1 MAKKISVKMYLDGA
15 SQFNS
20 DIKKIN
26 DNLKLLGSEMKTN
39 QEIFKTS
46 QNSAEA
52 LRAKSETLNK
62 QYEQAEKKVKAY
74 SDRLQE
80 VQKAR
85 EKATADLTKY
95 TDSLSKEEAKL
106 QEIEKTQGKTSEA
119 YAQQKQKVDE
129 LQKSV
134 EQATNVV
141 GQLDTK
147 EVQLQTS
154 LNNATTEQ
162 IKYGSELAQ
171 TNKYLEEA
179 EKSTD
184 KCAKSIDEFGKKTD
198 EADKHGEKL
207 SDTLE
212 TLARNEAMEK
222 LGEAAKKLL
231 ENLMECAETAE
242 KFEYS
247 IAKVQS
253 IAQVSESDLRGM
265 SEGIRQVGQEMGYGA
280 NEIAEATY
288 QAISASVDASEAVG
302 FVEDATKL
310 ARAGFT
316 ESATAVDVLTTAI
329 NAYGKEANT
338 SKHIADDLITT
349 QNLGKTTVAELAQS
363 MGTVIPTASALGVS
377 LDQLSSM
384 YVLMT
389 KQGIN
394 TANATT
400 YIRAMMNELSD
411 SGSDLSDTLGNLT
424 GHTFGELMSMGY
436 TVGDVMQILGDS
448 VDGNSEAFKNLF
460 SNVRAGLGGLSL
472 FNQGADAFNDAM
484 VAMQS
489 NTGATDKAFQTM
501 ADTAEM
507 TNQRLTVSVENF
519 KIAVGEALS
528 PALDEF
534 KEGGIGILET
544 ITNIAKENPTL
555 VSALAG
561 AAAGIATLATVV
573 TGAAVAIGILR
584 LAFGDAVGA
593 ATVFAAVGVAA
604 AVGAIGGIATS
615 AISAANEVDEVTQA
629 MQESAQE
636 VEDIHHEVQG
646 FLVDFYKGTSSKH
659 IDNLIDRIN
668 ELNKVEDLSVYQR
681 KELKDATRD
690 LNDMLGEEVV
700 QLDRETGH
708 LTDLTDEWI
717 KNATAKKEAL
727 ASSGLEEKYNE
738 VIQKRTEVEAEL
750 WEVEDK
756 IKDLQAETVIS
767 LTDLEGKTKDVVAG
781 EEAQKEALGELLARR
796 AELNGQ
802 NIRLTEDEERLKNAM
817 DESKA
822 AVDEAAKAAG
832 EYTDSLG
839 VVHDSALGVKDAE
852 DDLETAMTN
861 ANQAISSQIGLFDEW
876 NQKSD
881 LTLEKMEQRWKDQTK
896 GVNQYSDDL
905 AYLKRVIEGETD
917 PAIKDLASEMAN
929 MGVDGAAEIHNFVE
943 GLKQIGDNKDKVKEL
958 AQTWQEHIDAIK
970 SAEDLYASIEMQEKG
985 YTEDSEALFERYY
998 TNSKR
1003 SREDYNKEIVLLT
1016 ETGVKDQAKAVE
1028 DNAPEVENATQAMMD
1043 NSFQKACDS
1052 IGLPAAGGTSTKYM
1066 QMGQDI
1072 IASIASGIEAGDKA
1086 GTVGNALTNALQ
1098 NATNRID
1105 VSSVAAN
1112 INRKL
1117 GEEVNRQSSR

>member
-26 DNLKLLGSEMKTN
+26 DNMKLLGSEMKTN

-62 QYEQAEKKVKAY
+62 QYELAEKKVKAY

-85 EKATADLTKY
+85 EKATSDLTKY
-95 TDSLSKEEAKL
+95 TEALQKEEAKL
-106 QEIEKTQGKTSEA
+106 QEIEKTQGKTSDA
-119 YAQQKQKVDE
+119 YKEQKQKVDE

-162 IKYGSELAQ
+162 VKYGAELAT

-184 KCAKSIDEFGKKTD
+184 GCAKSIDEYGKKTD
-198 EADKHGEKL
+198 EAGKQNEKL

-212 TLARNEAMEK
+212 MLAKSEALEK

-265 SEGIRQVGQEMGYGA
+265 SEEIRRVGQEMGYGA

-472 FNQGADAFNDAM
+472 FNQGAEAFNTTLSEMETNA
-484 VAMQS
+484 
-489 NTGATDKAFQTM
+489 GATDKAFATM

-528 PALDEF
+528 PAIDEF
-534 KEGGIGILET
+534 KEGGIGILDT

-555 VSALAG
+555 VAAIGG
-561 AAAGIATLATVV
+561 AAAGIATLATVC
-573 TGAAVAIGILR
+573 TTAAIAVGLLR
-584 LAFGDAVGA
+584 LAFGDVSATAVIIA
-593 ATVFAAVGVAA
+593 ATAA
-604 AVGAIGGIATS
+604 AGAGAIAGIGMS
-615 AISAANEVDEVTQA
+615 ASAAANEVNEATQA
-629 MQESAQE
+629 MQESAKAIEELHGEAQNTLQE
-636 VEDIHHEVQG
+636 Y
-646 FLVDFYKGTSSKH
+646 YKGTNSKH
-659 IDNLIDRIN
+659 IDNLIERITK
-668 ELNKVEDLSVYQR
+668 LNDTEKLSVYQR

-700 QLDRETGH
+700 QLDKESGH
-708 LTDLTDEWI
+708 LTDSTDEWI
-717 KNATAKKEAL
+717 KQATAKKEAL
-727 ASSGLEEKYNE
+727 ATTGLEEKYNE

-750 WEVEDK
+750 WEIEDQ
-756 IKDLQAETVIS
+756 INDLQAESVIS
-767 LTDLEGKTKDVVAG
+767 LTDLEGKTRDVVAAD
-781 EEAQKEALGELLARR
+781 EEHADMLGNLLARR

-802 NIRLTEDEERLKNAM
+802 NLRLTEDEERLKTAI
-817 DESKA
+817 DESTA
-822 AVDEAAKAAG
+822 AVDESAKAAG

-852 DDLETAMTN
+852 DELETAMTN

-881 LTLEKMEQRWKDQTK
+881 LTLEKMEKRWQDQTK

-905 AYLKRVIEGETD
+905 AYLKQVIEGETD
-917 PAIKDLASEMAN
+917 PAIKDLAEQMAN

-943 GLKQIGDNKDKVKEL
+943 GLKQIGDNKDKVTEL
-958 AQTWQEHIDAIK
+958 AKTWQEHIDAIK
-970 SAEDLYASIEMQEKG
+970 SAEDLYASIQMQEKG
-985 YTEDSEALFERYY
+985 YTEDSEALFDRFY
-998 TNSKR
+998 TTSKK
-1003 SREDYNKEIVLLT
+1003 SREDYNKDIVLLA
-1016 ETGVKDQAKAVE
+1016 ENGVKDQAKAIE
-1028 DNAPEVENATQAMMD
+1028 DNAPQVEDATQTMMD
-1043 NSFQKACDS
+1043 NSFSKACDA
-1052 IGLPAAGGTSTKYM
+1052 IGMPTTGGTSTKYSTL
-1066 QMGQDI
+1066 GHDI
-1072 IASIASGIEAGDKA
+1072 IDSIVEGFNGGDSTI
-1086 GTVGNALTNALQ
+1086 GSALGSILQ
-1098 NATNRID
+1098 NAADSVNVSGIAAKINSQLATELNREMG
-1105 VSSVAAN
+1105 
-1112 INRKL
+1112 R
-1117 GEEVNRQSSR
+1117 

>member
-198 EADKHGEKL
+198 EAEKHGEKL
-207 SDTLE
+207 SDTLSQM
-212 TLARNEAMEK
+212 AQNEAMEK

-1028 DNAPEVENATQAMMD
+1028 DNAPEVEDATQAMMD

>member
-85 EKATADLTKY
+85 EKANSDLTKY
-95 TDSLSKEEAKL
+95 TESLSKEEAKL

-134 EQATNVV
+134 EQTTNVV

-147 EVQLQTS
+147 EIQLQTS

-162 IKYGSELAQ
+162 VKYGSELAQ

-198 EADKHGEKL
+198 EAEKHGEKL
-207 SDTLE
+207 SDTLSQM
-212 TLARNEAMEK
+212 AQNEAMEK

-302 FVEDATKL
+302 FVEDATRL

-400 YIRAMMNELSD
+400 YIRAMMNELSN

-484 VAMQS
+484 VAMQT

-668 ELNKVEDLSVYQR
+668 ELNKVEDLRVCQR

-700 QLDRETGH
+700 TLDKETGH

-839 VVHDSALGVKDAE
+839 VVHNSALGVKDAE

-896 GVNQYSDDL
+896 GVNQYSEDL

-943 GLKQIGDNKDKVKEL
+943 GLKKIGDNKDKVKEL

-1028 DNAPEVENATQAMMD
+1028 DNAPEVEDATQAMMD

>member
-162 IKYGSELAQ
+162 IKYGAELAQ

-943 GLKQIGDNKDKVKEL
+943 GLKKIGDNKDKVKEL

-1028 DNAPEVENATQAMMD
+1028 DNAPEVEDATQAMMD

>member
-394 TANATT
+394 TANTTT

-484 VAMQS
+484 VAMQT

-700 QLDRETGH
+700 TLDKETGH

-852 DDLETAMTN
+852 DDLETAMSN

-896 GVNQYSDDL
+896 GVNQYSEDL

>member
-52 LRAKSETLNK
+52 LQAKSETLNK

-162 IKYGSELAQ
+162 IKYGAELAQ

-781 EEAQKEALGELLARR
+781 EEAQKETLGELLARR

-1028 DNAPEVENATQAMMD
+1028 DNAPEVEDATQAMMD

>member
-147 EVQLQTS
+147 EIQLQTS

-198 EADKHGEKL
+198 EADKHSEKL
-207 SDTLE
+207 SETLE

-852 DDLETAMTN
+852 NDLETAMTN

-1028 DNAPEVENATQAMMD
+1028 DNAPEVEDATQAMMD

>member
-85 EKATADLTKY
+85 EKANSDLTKY
-95 TDSLSKEEAKL
+95 TESLSKEEAKL

-134 EQATNVV
+134 EQTTNVV

-147 EVQLQTS
+147 EIQLQTS

-162 IKYGSELAQ
+162 VKYGSELAQ

-198 EADKHGEKL
+198 EAEKHGEKL
-207 SDTLE
+207 SDTLSQM
-212 TLARNEAMEK
+212 AQNEAMEK

-231 ENLMECAETAE
+231 ENLIECAETAE

-316 ESATAVDVLTTAI
+316 ESATSVDVLTTAI

-484 VAMQS
+484 VAMQT

-501 ADTAEM
+501 ANTAEM

-700 QLDRETGH
+700 TLNKETGH

-852 DDLETAMTN
+852 DDLETAMSN

-896 GVNQYSDDL
+896 GVNQYSEDL

-1052 IGLPAAGGTSTKYM
+1052 IGLPAAGGTSTKYV

>member
-85 EKATADLTKY
+85 EKANSDLTKY
-95 TDSLSKEEAKL
+95 TESLSKEEAKL

-134 EQATNVV
+134 EQTTNVV

-147 EVQLQTS
+147 EIQLQTS

-162 IKYGSELAQ
+162 VKYGSELAQ

-198 EADKHGEKL
+198 EAEKHGEKL
-207 SDTLE
+207 SDTLSQM
-212 TLARNEAMEK
+212 AQNEAMEK
-222 LGEAAKKLL
+222 LGEDAKKLL
-231 ENLMECAETAE
+231 ESLIECAETAE

-316 ESATAVDVLTTAI
+316 ESATSVDVLTTAI

-484 VAMQS
+484 VAMQT

-700 QLDRETGH
+700 TLDKETGH

-852 DDLETAMTN
+852 DDLETAMSN

-896 GVNQYSDDL
+896 GVNQYSEDL

-1052 IGLPAAGGTSTKYM
+1052 IGLPAAGGTSTKYV

>member
-162 IKYGSELAQ
+162 IKYGAELAQ

-659 IDNLIDRIN
+659 IDNLIDRGKDTVTAGKIYHSGQFATGIN
-668 ELNKVEDLSVYQR
+668 LVFRRECACTSIRILLQILVSVQR
-681 KELKDATRD
+681 AARHTCKDFCSNIGFTVPIYRPQARTAT
-690 LNDMLGEEVV
+690 
-700 QLDRETGH
+700 
-708 LTDLTDEWI
+708 
-717 KNATAKKEAL
+717 
-727 ASSGLEEKYNE
+727 
-738 VIQKRTEVEAEL
+738 
-750 WEVEDK
+750 
-756 IKDLQAETVIS
+756 
-767 LTDLEGKTKDVVAG
+767 EG
-781 EEAQKEALGELLARR
+781 
-796 AELNGQ
+796 
-802 NIRLTEDEERLKNAM
+802 I
-817 DESKA
+817 
-822 AVDEAAKAAG
+822 
-832 EYTDSLG
+832 
-839 VVHDSALGVKDAE
+839 
-852 DDLETAMTN
+852 
-861 ANQAISSQIGLFDEW
+861 LFY
-876 NQKSD
+876 
-881 LTLEKMEQRWKDQTK
+881 R
-896 GVNQYSDDL
+896 
-905 AYLKRVIEGETD
+905 
-917 PAIKDLASEMAN
+917 
-929 MGVDGAAEIHNFVE
+929 
-943 GLKQIGDNKDKVKEL
+943 
-958 AQTWQEHIDAIK
+958 
-970 SAEDLYASIEMQEKG
+970 G
-985 YTEDSEALFERYY
+985 Y
-998 TNSKR
+998 
-1003 SREDYNKEIVLLT
+1003 
-1016 ETGVKDQAKAVE
+1016 
-1028 DNAPEVENATQAMMD
+1028 
-1043 NSFQKACDS
+1043 
-1052 IGLPAAGGTSTKYM
+1052 
-1066 QMGQDI
+1066 
-1072 IASIASGIEAGDKA
+1072 
-1086 GTVGNALTNALQ
+1086 
-1098 NATNRID
+1098 
-1105 VSSVAAN
+1105 
-1112 INRKL
+1112 
-1117 GEEVNRQSSR
+1117 

>member
-970 SAEDLYASIEMQEKG
+970 SAEDLYASIEMQEKD

-1003 SREDYNKEIVLLT
+1003 SREDYDKEIVLLT

-1043 NSFQKACDS
+1043 NSFRKACDS

>member
-20 DIKKIN
+20 DIRKIN

-62 QYEQAEKKVKAY
+62 QYEEAEKKVKAY
-74 SDRLQE
+74 SERLNE

-85 EKATADLTKY
+85 EKATADLNKY
-95 TDSLSKEEAKL
+95 TESLTKEQAKL
-106 QEIEKTQGKTSEA
+106 DEIEKTQGKTSEA
-119 YAQQKQKVDE
+119 YAQQKAKVDE

-162 IKYGSELAQ
+162 VKYGAELAQ

-184 KCAKSIDEFGKKTD
+184 GCAKSIDEYGKKTN
-198 EADKHGEKL
+198 EAEKHTEKL

-231 ENLMECAETAE
+231 ENLMDCAETAE

-247 IAKVQS
+247 MAKVQS

-265 SEGIRQVGQEMGYGA
+265 SEEIRQVGQELGYGA

-302 FVEDATKL
+302 FVADATKL

-316 ESATAVDVLTTAI
+316 ESATSVDVLTTAI

-338 SKHIADDLITT
+338 TKHIADDLITT
-349 QNLGKTTVAELAQS
+349 QNLGKTTVAELAEN

-377 LDQLSSM
+377 LDQLSTA
-384 YVLMT
+384 YVMLT

-394 TANATT
+394 TANSTT
-400 YIRAMMNELSD
+400 YIRAMMNELSK
-411 SGSDLSDTLGNLT
+411 SGSDVSDALGNLT
-424 GHTFGELMSMGY
+424 GHTFGELMAQGK
-436 TVGDVMQILGDS
+436 TLGDVMQILGDS
-448 VDGNSEAFKNLF
+448 VNGNSEQFKNLF
-460 SNVRAGLGGLSL
+460 GNVRAGLGALAL
-472 FNQGADAFNDAM
+472 FNQGADAFNDTLVKMENNA
-484 VAMQS
+484 
-489 NTGATDKAFQTM
+489 GATDKAFATM

-507 TNQRLTVSVENF
+507 TNQRLTVSAENF

-534 KEGGIGILET
+534 KQGGIGILDT

-561 AAAGIATLATVV
+561 AAAGVATLATVV

-604 AVGAIGGIATS
+604 GIGAIGGIATS
-615 AISAANEVDEVTQA
+615 AMSAANEVDEMTQA
-629 MQESAQE
+629 MQESAKAIE
-636 VEDIHHEVQG
+636 ELHRDVQST
-646 FLVDFYKGTSSKH
+646 LVDYYKGTNSNH

-668 ELNKVEDLSVYQR
+668 KLNSAENLSVYQR

-700 QLDRETGH
+700 QLDKETGH

-717 KNATAKKEAL
+717 KQATAKKEAL
-727 ASSGLEEKYNE
+727 ASTGLEEKYNE

-756 IKDLQAETVIS
+756 IKDMQAETVIS
-767 LTDLEGKTKDVVAG
+767 LTDLEGKTKDVIAG
-781 EEAQKEALGELLARR
+781 EEAHKEALGELLARR

-802 NIRLTEDEERLKNAM
+802 NIRLTEDEERLKTAM
-817 DESKA
+817 DESKT
-822 AVDEAAKAAG
+822 AVDDAAKAAG

-852 DDLETAMTN
+852 DDLETAMSN

-876 NQKSD
+876 NKKSD

-917 PAIKDLASEMAN
+917 PAIKDLAEQMAK
-929 MGVDGAAEIHNFVE
+929 MGVGGAAEIHNFVD
-943 GLKQIGDNKDKVKEL
+943 GLKKIGDNKDKVKEL
-958 AQTWQEHIDAIK
+958 AQTWQEHIDALK

-985 YTEDSEALFERYY
+985 YTEDSKALFDRFYE
-998 TNSKR
+998 TSKN

-1016 ETGVKDQAKAVE
+1016 ENGVKDQAKAVE
-1028 DNAPEVENATQAMMD
+1028 DNAPEVEKATETMME
-1043 NSFQKACDS
+1043 NSFKTACDS
-1052 IGLPAAGGTSTKYM
+1052 IGLPEVGGQASKYV

-1072 IASIASGIEAGDKA
+1072 ISSIANGIEAGDKA
-1086 GTVGNALTNALQ
+1086 GTVGNALTQALQ

>member
-85 EKATADLTKY
+85 EKANSDLTKY
-95 TDSLSKEEAKL
+95 TESLSKEEAKL

-134 EQATNVV
+134 EQTTNVV

-147 EVQLQTS
+147 EIQLQTS

-162 IKYGSELAQ
+162 VKYGSELAQ

-198 EADKHGEKL
+198 EAEKHGEKL
-207 SDTLE
+207 SDTLSQM
-212 TLARNEAMEK
+212 AQNEAMEK

-302 FVEDATKL
+302 FVEDATRL

-484 VAMQS
+484 VAMQT

-700 QLDRETGH
+700 TLDKETGH

-896 GVNQYSDDL
+896 GVNQYSEDL

-943 GLKQIGDNKDKVKEL
+943 GLKKIGDNKDKVKEL

-1028 DNAPEVENATQAMMD
+1028 DNAPEVEDATQAMMD